1 MKLTQQQCEKITLA
15 VQAAL
20 GIFILGLSVKDSAR
34 VQTAQMKKLAQKDA
48 KQQKKLQ
55 KSEYRLKQKLMKQ
68 KYRSKIRQ
76 VKKSKG
82 IFPS

>member
-15 VQAAL
+15 IQAAL
-20 GIFILGLSVKDSAR
+20 GVLIIGLSIKDSAR
-34 VQTAQMKKLAQKDA
+34 VQTAQMKKMAQKDA
-48 KQQKKLQ
+48 KQQNKLQ

-68 KYRSKIRQ
+68 RYRSKIRQ
-76 VKKSKG
+76 AKKSKG